1 MFITHVY
8 YRIFIFMFSVTR
20 KWESSPFQSFV
31 LFINKLE
38 KKGGQITALCWVYQ
52 QFSLKTVSTEIWPP
66 LFQWQPTVILNHS
79 SPGSLKKYSSPE
91 ILCSWSR
98 VWPGQQILGSSSGDS
113 NVQLKLRIPVRL
125 KQSIIIVP
133 SWQTCKN
140 SPAGTMEWVSI
151 WVTHYWYWQSDWQW
165 AVPAIS
171 AITVLDSYR

>member
-1 MFITHVY
+1 MLSLILSLLVWRNNAYHMFITHVY

-98 VWPGQQILGSSSGDS
+98 AWPGQQI
-113 NVQLKLRIPVRL
+113 
-125 KQSIIIVP
+125 
-133 SWQTCKN
+133 SWKFLWRFQCAAKVEN
-140 SPAGTMEWVSI
+140 PCQIEAEHHHCSLLA
-151 WVTHYWYWQSDWQW
+151 D
-165 AVPAIS
+165 
-171 AITVLDSYR
+171 L